1 MAGAAD
7 GPGGIALPAAG
18 ELFRVDRGLC
28 AGAGTDKTAVGDQL
42 GRPAERLSRA
52 VESGAREHLHQKLHG
67 QLLLD
72 LSSVGVG
79 HGCHFP
85 TGGLSAK
92 ADAAAG
98 AARHAQ
104 LVQPGCDALLRQE
117 GQPVRRDPGELQR
130 DAGTDMKR
138 RQEGVRVKYQMNGNS
153 AKFYD
158 KAYSCWGNVLRA
170 GETTINTVQGLLSY
184 RAKEGGPRICSG
196 AACGRESPTCIGG
209 PKYRKTPMSDC

>member
-1 MAGAAD
+1 MGGNGWRSRWAG
-7 GPGGIALPAAG
+7 GHCLPAAG

-28 AGAGTDKTAVGDQL
+28 GGGGTDETAVGAQL

-52 VESGAREHLHQKLHG
+52 VESGAREHLQRELYG

-104 LVQPGCDALLRQE
+104 LLQK
-117 GQPVRRDPGELQR
+117 VR
-130 DAGTDMKR
+130 
-138 RQEGVRVKYQMNGNS
+138 
-153 AKFYD
+153 
-158 KAYSCWGNVLRA
+158 
-170 GETTINTVQGLLSY
+170 LS
-184 RAKEGGPRICSG
+184 
-196 AACGRESPTCIGG
+196 ES
-209 PKYRKTPMSDC
+209 